1 MSRFDGFG
9 GGACAWFEGI
19 EAENTRD
26 WFHANKPAFEA
37 EIKTPFAALLADA
50 ADAFG
55 GEAKVMR
62 QNRDTR
68 FSKDKSPYKTAI
80 YGMVRAEGRVMAM
93 WAMLN
98 ARDFF
103 AGAGVYR
110 MTPAQLARYR
120 GAVAGGGVAALEA
133 AVAASGLELG
143 GDGTRGAPRGYP
155 KDHPRLDLL
164 RRKALTLGARIPAPE
179 AVADAARA
187 RAHAMAAWEKTRAAS
202 LWMDAEVGA

>member
-1 MSRFDGFG
+1 M
-9 GGACAWFEGI
+9 
-19 EAENTRD
+19 
-26 WFHANKPAFEA
+26 
-37 EIKTPFAALLADA
+37 
-50 ADAFG
+50 
-55 GEAKVMR
+55 
-62 QNRDTR
+62 
-68 FSKDKSPYKTAI
+68 AI
-80 YGMVRAEGRVMAM
+80 

-98 ARDFF
+98 ARDCF

-202 LWMDAEVGA
+202 LWMDAEVGACLAAARRRPSPLVVAPPPRPFRSSPADAASL